1 MNIIATLLS
10 ILSVVITLY
19 TLLCFVDILLSWIP
33 GLKFTAF
40 GKFISRVCDPYMNF
54 FSKWGILRF
63 GNIDFSP
70 IISIG
75 LLSLAS
81 SILAGIQGTG
91 RIYLGGILATIIY
104 MLWNIVSS
112 LLSIILLLVLIRWI
126 VLLINKGN
134 TSFDSAWNQ
143 IDILLN
149 KISYKVAGTFSKRN
163 MNYQKSL
170 LISWISFAVILF
182 VGRGLTT
189 ILVNLCY
196 KIPF

>member
-1 MNIIATLLS
+1 MIQTILSLLSAIVTIYTILCFINIIM
-10 ILSVVITLY
+10 
-19 TLLCFVDILLSWIP
+19 SWIP

-40 GKFISRVCDPYMNF
+40 GRFITAATDPYMNF

-75 LLSLAS
+75 LLSLVS

-91 RIYLGGILATIIY
+91 RIYFGGILATIIY

-112 LLSIILLLVLIRWI
+112 IISILFLLVLIRWI
-126 VLLINKGN
+126 VLLIKKGQ
-134 TSFDSAWNQ
+134 TSFDSGWNQ
-143 IDILLN
+143 VDMLLN
-149 KISYKVAGTFSKRN
+149 KISYKVAGTFTKGN
-163 MNYQKSL
+163 MSYVKSL
-170 LISWISFAVILF
+170 LITWIVLLVIS
-182 VGRGLTT
+182 VAGRILIN

-196 KIPF
+196 QLPF